1 MMTPIKTYKVTATYR
16 DFEPTVH
23 EATSHIMALLQRFPD
38 SDFIKYQHSGRDAF
52 KDHVYAVRDG
62 KVGQTP
68 IASVLTVNVYEMPT
82 PDHKMILW
90 SHLDNG
96 KWRLPHQIMTV
107 EEIKALLDST
117 RQQIADQGRIVDDR
131 LLSTVKM
138 LERALEENEDE

>member
-1 MMTPIKTYKVTATYR
+1 M
-16 DFEPTVH
+16 
-23 EATSHIMALLQRFPD
+23 
-38 SDFIKYQHSGRDAF
+38 
-52 KDHVYAVRDG
+52 YAVRDG

-82 PDHKMILW
+82 PDHKMVLW

-138 LERALEENEDE
+138 LERALEENDDE